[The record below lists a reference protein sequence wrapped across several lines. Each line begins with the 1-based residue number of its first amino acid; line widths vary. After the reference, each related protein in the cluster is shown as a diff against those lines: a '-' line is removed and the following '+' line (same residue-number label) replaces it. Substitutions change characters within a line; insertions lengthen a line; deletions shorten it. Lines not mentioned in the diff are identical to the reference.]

1 MKKALLSLG
10 SNIEPEKNILEAVT
24 LLSKRVKIV
33 KTSTVYLTEPLGG
46 KSQPKYYNCV
56 VEIETDIAPQT
67 LRREVLKPIEKAM
80 HRKRTRDRY
89 ANRTIDIDLV
99 LYGNNHA
106 STKDPSIPDPEIQ
119 NRPFLA
125 IPIFE
130 LEPDLIL
137 PEINMPIKQI
147 ADKFRSHTMT
157 PLQSYTANLRRR
169 ITELGM

>member
-1 MKKALLSLG
+1 MTKAILSLG
-10 SNIEPEKNILEAVT
+10 SNIEPERNILEAVT
-24 LLSKRVKIV
+24 LLSKQAKIV
-33 KTSTVYLTEPLGG
+33 KISTVYLTEPLDG
-46 KSQPKYYNCV
+46 KNQPKYYNCAI
-56 VEIETDIAPQT
+56 EIETEMEPQK
-67 LRREVLKPIEKAM
+67 LKREVLKPIEKGM
-80 HRKRTRDRY
+80 HRKRTRDKH

-106 STKDPSIPDPEIQ
+106 STKDLTIPDPEIQ

-137 PEINMPIKQI
+137 PEINKPIKEI
-147 ADKFRSHTMT
+147 ADRFKSHTMT

-169 ITELGM
+169 IGKLGM